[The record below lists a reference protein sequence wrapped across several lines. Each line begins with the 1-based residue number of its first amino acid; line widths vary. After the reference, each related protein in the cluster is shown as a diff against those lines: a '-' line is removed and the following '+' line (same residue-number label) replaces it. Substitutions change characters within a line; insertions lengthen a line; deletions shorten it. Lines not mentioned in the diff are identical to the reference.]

1 VTHTILS
8 LRSTGRNRWL
18 GHDTRAALQVLGISV
33 GTFALL
39 CLAAV
44 IAFDIQLNVRLEG
57 SRDAGTQM
65 QERFQRASAPRTVS
79 RPLKKEQLSGL
90 NAVVRQL
97 NTPWMD
103 VFDILERR
111 TPANVALVSI
121 EPDGRRSIV
130 RVQAEA
136 RSIDELLAYAE
147 TLERDA
153 AVTRVVLLRH
163 ETNDRDENHPAQLSF
178 EVSLNPNAAAYS
190 LEAHR

>member
-1 VTHTILS
+1 
-8 LRSTGRNRWL
+8 
-18 GHDTRAALQVLGISV
+18 
-33 GTFALL
+33 
-39 CLAAV
+39 LAAV
-44 IAFDIQLNVRLEG
+44 IAFDIQLNVRLEAA
-57 SRDAGTQM
+57 RDAGTQM

-178 EVSLNPNAAAYS
+178 EVSLNPNTAAYS